1 MLSTRKLAQI
11 ALLIAA
17 VLLPSTARAQQQ
29 VVEQAGPLAQPIG
42 MKTVEKMSGV
52 LKLDADQKV
61 LVRSLYVGYRASYKQ
76 LAAAGDKQL
85 EALRSKNESPEGHVN
100 FDRKQEFKIAQE
112 FVEKQDKLEK
122 SFLEDLKALL
132 TPEQAGRFERAERGR
147 RREVGLRFSF
157 VAGEAV
163 DVLQVI
169 SDLKV
174 DRDGTPELKEATE
187 QYEVEA
193 DRAMVGK
200 DKMLR
205 DLFKQIDKLEGPEP
219 DPKLMQEVLKDFFTN
234 GNRVRDVNRQYARK
248 IEPLLPTEKRAAFD
262 LEIKKLSF
270 PRVYSESHAQ
280 KSIKLAEGLADLSG
294 DQRTELAALAES
306 YGREAEGANAR
317 WAAAIEDKQSKVAG
331 NFMEMMMGGGED
343 KPDDPLK
350 LAREARKALD
360 ERTVTR
366 VSQILKAEQREKL
379 PKAEEKSG
387 YERPEWEPDFD
398 ERGNWDE
405 WKKEDEAPADKP

>member
-1 MLSTRKLAQI
+1 MLLHRKLARL
-11 ALLIAA
+11 ALLIAT
-17 VLLPSTARAQQQ
+17 VLIPTMTRAQQE

-52 LKLDADQKV
+52 LKLDADQKG

-76 LAAAGDKQL
+76 LAADGDKEL
-85 EALRSKNESPEGHVN
+85 AALRERADDKIP
-100 FDRKQEFKIAQE
+100 FDRKQEFKIAQD
-112 FVEKQDKLEK
+112 FVEKQDKLSK
-122 SFLEDLKALL
+122 SFLDDLKAVL
-132 TPEQAGRFERAERGR
+132 TPEQADRFERAERAR

-163 DVLQVI
+163 DLLQII

-174 DRDGTPELKEATE
+174 DRDGTAELKEATE

-193 DRAMVGK
+193 DRAMVAK

-205 DLFKQIDKLEGPEP
+205 DVFKQIDKFEGPEP
-219 DPKLMQEVLKDFFTN
+219 DPKVMQDMIKDFFNN

-248 IEPLLPTEKRAAFD
+248 IEPLLPAEKRAAFD

-280 KSIKLAEGLADLSG
+280 KSIKLAQGLADLSG
-294 DQRTELAALAES
+294 DQKAELTSLAES
-306 YGREAEGANAR
+306 HAREAEGANAR
-317 WAAAIEDKQSKVAG
+317 WAAAIEDKQSKFAG
-331 NFMEMMMGGGED
+331 NFMEMMMGGGDE

-350 LAREARKALD
+350 LAREARKSLD
-360 ERTVTR
+360 ERTFTR
-366 VSQILKAEQREKL
+366 VTQILKAEQREKL
-379 PKAEEKSG
+379 PKAEEKQG